1 MKIVRLTAIIAVLQI
16 ILVYKLII
24 SWPDSMTRIIFC
36 DVGQGD
42 AILITSGFRQVLIDA
57 GPDRSVLE
65 CLQAEIPFWDRDLDL
80 VVATHPDADHI
91 GGMPDVFEQYRVGI
105 FLENGQQKDSA
116 EAATLYQAVQKA
128 KKRGTVSFSAAAGQS
143 LLIGQKMAFS
153 VVFPQVEI
161 GQQQSIFSQI
171 AETTLQDNSRQIPQ
185 ENNIK
190 INTNDGSIALILKI
204 GSVIVFL
211 PGDLEKKSEQALIA
225 SGLLNDVDILKVG
238 HHGSNSSTTREILGE
253 IRPENAVISCGKN
266 NRYNHPSPEVLS
278 NLVAFGANIYR
289 TDQQGTVIFATDG
302 ERYWL
307 QD

>member
-1 MKIVRLTAIIAVLQI
+1 M
-16 ILVYKLII
+16 
-24 SWPDSMTRIIFC
+24 
-36 DVGQGD
+36 GH
-42 AILITSGFRQVLIDA
+42 
-57 GPDRSVLE
+57 
-65 CLQAEIPFWDRDLDL
+65 DLDL

-91 GGMPDVFEQYRVGI
+91 GGMPDVLSSTGWVFFSRTASKG
-105 FLENGQQKDSA
+105 LSK
-116 EAATLYQAVQKA
+116 AAALYQAVQEA

-238 HHGSNSSTTREILGE
+238 HHGSNSSTTREILGKSDPKM
-253 IRPENAVISCGKN
+253 RSSAAVK
-266 NRYNHPSPEVLS
+266 
-278 NLVAFGANIYR
+278 
-289 TDQQGTVIFATDG
+289 TTVITTHHQRF
-302 ERYWL
+302 
-307 QD
+307 